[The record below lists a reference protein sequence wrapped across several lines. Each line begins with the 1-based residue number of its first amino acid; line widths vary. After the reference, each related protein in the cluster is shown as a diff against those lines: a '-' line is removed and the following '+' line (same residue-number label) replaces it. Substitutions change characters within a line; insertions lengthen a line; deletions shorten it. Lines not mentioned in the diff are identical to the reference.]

1 MGGMHMGQGP
11 GIREFNRLYKELDD
25 LYHNLAL
32 RQGLSDSASII
43 LYALYLLGD
52 GCLQRDICDLSY
64 ISKQTINS
72 SIRRLEQDGYLY
84 LQPGRG
90 RDMHICLTPE
100 GRRLVEEKAA
110 PVAAMEERAF
120 SGMPQEDQQALLRLT
135 HAYLARLRAEA
146 GRILYISISHRRA
159 YGRSHTAG
167 EDDEC
172 ARFWKSGR
180 NFSAARTCARHIYPN
195 RFKE

>member
-1 MGGMHMGQGP
+1 MKSDYNKRIESEIGYGRHAYGTGP
-11 GIREFNRLYKELDD
+11 RNTGIQPALQRADD

-146 GRILYISISHRRA
+146 GRIL
-159 YGRSHTAG
+159 
-167 EDDEC
+167 
-172 ARFWKSGR
+172 
-180 NFSAARTCARHIYPN
+180 
-195 RFKE
+195 

>member
-84 LQPGRG
+84 LQRTGQRHAHLPDAGGPQAGGRKSRPCG
-90 RDMHICLTPE
+90 RHGGT
-100 GRRLVEEKAA
+100 RV
-110 PVAAMEERAF
+110 

-146 GRILYISISHRRA
+146 GRIL
-159 YGRSHTAG
+159 
-167 EDDEC
+167 
-172 ARFWKSGR
+172 
-180 NFSAARTCARHIYPN
+180 
-195 RFKE
+195 

>member
-43 LYALYLLGD
+43 LYALYLLAAVPSGHTLVNTRLN
-52 GCLQRDICDLSY
+52 GRLSAAGR
-64 ISKQTINS
+64 ISEEMNGVNALFHVREL
-72 SIRRLEQDGYLY
+72 IRRLEQDGYLY

-146 GRILYISISHRRA
+146 GRIL
-159 YGRSHTAG
+159 
-167 EDDEC
+167 
-172 ARFWKSGR
+172 
-180 NFSAARTCARHIYPN
+180 
-195 RFKE
+195 

>member
-110 PVAAMEERAF
+110 PGHGR
-120 SGMPQEDQQALLRLT
+120 GH
-135 HAYLARLRAEA
+135 HAQHGSNGQHNTELQ
-146 GRILYISISHRRA
+146 RA
-159 YGRSHTAG
+159 YAHGH
-167 EDDEC
+167 
-172 ARFWKSGR
+172 
-180 NFSAARTCARHIYPN
+180 
-195 RFKE
+195 